1 MLQNNSPNDNNQNHD
16 SDLKIRNITR
26 TDISSNS
33 VKLDKDLKSQNN
45 PKIEKNTSKS
55 STDNNSTMFKKNNI
69 KKNIKKIANTIDP
82 ITTETIFENNKLCY
96 DVNKLFPIFRND
108 KMYLYILDSLLEY
121 IEHSKNEI
129 YTNTPFTPSE
139 LLDIDKQ
146 YKKKYKK
153 NISIKK
159 KKIPIRQSKNN
170 KKIKILAKLDMLG
183 TYFPMKD
190 YEQIETDS
198 FRSIYNEL
206 KNMWNAFRNDNKIDE
221 NKYFGS
227 RIDWSFNNDID
238 HETILL
244 DKIDILLNDNVE
256 ANMKIMIS
264 YVIIGAFAY
273 ACPCIKK
280 HYSNSIIFD

>member
-1 MLQNNSPNDNNQNHD
+1 MLQNNSPNDKNQICDN
-16 SDLKIRNITR
+16 DLKIKKITR
-26 TDISSNS
+26 TDTFSNS
-33 VKLDKDLKSQNN
+33 IKPDKDLIANN
-45 PKIEKNTSKS
+45 NSKS
-55 STDNNSTMFKKNNI
+55 KINISNSSSIYNNGFFIKNNI

-82 ITTETIFENNKLCY
+82 ITTETIFENNQLSY
-96 DVNKLFPIFRND
+96 DINKLFPIFRNN
-108 KMYLYILDSLLEY
+108 KMYLYILESLSEY
-121 IEHSKNEI
+121 IEHAKNEI
-129 YTNTPFTPSE
+129 YTNTPFTSSE
-139 LLDIDKQ
+139 LSEIKKQ
-146 YKKKYKK
+146 YK
-153 NISIKK
+153 NIFLNKK
-159 KKIPIRQSKNN
+159 KKTVDQSKNA

-190 YEQIETDS
+190 YEQIESTS

-206 KNMWNAFRNDNKIDE
+206 KNMWKAFKNDNRIDE

-227 RIDWSFNNDID
+227 QIDWSHNNNLD
-238 HETILL
+238 HETTLL
-244 DKIDILLNDNVE
+244 DKIDILLNENIE